1 MSVAAAVVRA
11 LPIAGAV
18 AIAMVAV
25 AQADGTGVIAAVTAP
40 ADRAALATAIV
51 DAIAAEAGPGR
62 GRIVEDAVVEARAA
76 VATGAVPVA
85 RLVGF
90 RRVREMIDDGWRAFQ
105 RVQIDFAQSRLAAAR
120 SAAEALVALPGGAEL
135 YADAA
140 LRLGAVMQYRRVP
153 EAPAVIALA
162 LALDPERPITLA
174 EFSPDVID
182 AIAAV
187 RAAAAPLQRLHVV
200 TRPAGAIVS
209 VDGKELGAAPLDAQL
224 PRGQHLV
231 VARAPLHL
239 AVVQGVAVDGPAE
252 VALALDTDDDAAR
265 LAAGAEPG
273 LAAPAEQ
280 GLVDAALA
288 FADLDDVVVAAMTE
302 RRGAPALIVQRC
314 AGAPARCTAVAEIGF
329 GDRAGLAAAAREA
342 WRTVQAG
349 ELREPPRVLGEIR
362 PQRPPSE
369 GCRLCRNPLVWVGV
383 GAVVVTTVA
392 VIVLTSGS
400 KPPPV
405 LTVDGHDFGR

>member
-200 TRPAGAIVS
+200 TRP
-209 VDGKELGAAPLDAQL
+209 
-224 PRGQHLV
+224 
-231 VARAPLHL
+231 
-239 AVVQGVAVDGPAE
+239 
-252 VALALDTDDDAAR
+252 
-265 LAAGAEPG
+265 
-273 LAAPAEQ
+273 
-280 GLVDAALA
+280 
-288 FADLDDVVVAAMTE
+288 
-302 RRGAPALIVQRC
+302 
-314 AGAPARCTAVAEIGF
+314 
-329 GDRAGLAAAAREA
+329 
-342 WRTVQAG
+342 
-349 ELREPPRVLGEIR
+349 
-362 PQRPPSE
+362 
-369 GCRLCRNPLVWVGV
+369 
-383 GAVVVTTVA
+383 
-392 VIVLTSGS
+392 
-400 KPPPV
+400 
-405 LTVDGHDFGR
+405 